1 MVERGREGDRWS
13 VPWGW
18 YHLPRE
24 VKGAHRK
31 GKSVCACQSG
41 SSAVQD
47 SANTDWLLVTTQDNV
62 SKSSEFYR

>member
-1 MVERGREGDRWS
+1 MERALGS
-13 VPWGW
+13 VPPAEGSQGR
-18 YHLPRE
+18 HT
-24 VKGAHRK
+24 RK

-41 SSAVQD
+41 SSAVRD